1 MEFLPVLELIDRLCI
16 ARVKHARTNGANQVE
31 LDWYEERY
39 RQLPR
44 SPELDAD
51 IQAMTD
57 IHHAIWDLEWQLKS
71 GVEQM
76 LSLQEIGRRAIAIR
90 DFNNKRIAYKNSI
103 ATILGHPVKEIK
115 QDIKTLLAHG
125 EKLENRI
132 VAMETKCHER
142 HGRKRSIKKL

>member
-1 MEFLPVLELIDRLCI
+1 MEFIPVLELIDRLCI

-31 LDWYEERY
+31 RDWYEDKLA
-39 RQLPR
+39 QLPQ
-44 SPELDAD
+44 SAELDEA

-90 DFNNKRIAYKNSI
+90 DFNNKRIAYKNSV
-103 ATILGHPVKEIK
+103 ANILGHPVTEIK
-115 QDIKTLLAHG
+115 QDHLADG
-125 EKLENRI
+125 T
-132 VAMETKCHER
+132 VDTK
-142 HGRKRSIKKL
+142 

>member
-16 ARVKHARTNGANQVE
+16 ARVKHARTQGANQVE
-31 LDWYEERY
+31 LDWYEDKFQ
-39 RQLPR
+39 QLPQ
-44 SPELDAD
+44 STELDSD

-115 QDIKTLLAHG
+115 QDHLADG
-125 EKLENRI
+125 TVDNKP
-132 VAMETKCHER
+132 
-142 HGRKRSIKKL
+142 

>member
-16 ARVKHARTNGANQVE
+16 ARVKHARTRGANQVE
-31 LDWYEERY
+31 LDWYEDKF
-39 RQLPR
+39 RQLPQNA
-44 SPELDAD
+44 ELDAD

-115 QDIKTLLAHG
+115 QDHLADGSVDIK
-125 EKLENRI
+125 
-132 VAMETKCHER
+132 
-142 HGRKRSIKKL
+142 

>member
-16 ARVKHARTNGANQVE
+16 ARVKHARTNGANQIE
-31 LDWYEERY
+31 LDWYEDKY
-39 RQLPR
+39 QQLPQ
-44 SPELDAD
+44 SSELDSD

-103 ATILGHPVKEIK
+103 ASILGHPVREIK
-115 QDIKTLLAHG
+115 QDHLADG
-125 EKLENRI
+125 T
-132 VAMETKCHER
+132 VDTK
-142 HGRKRSIKKL
+142 

>member
-16 ARVKHARTNGANQVE
+16 ARVKHARTQGANQVE
-31 LDWYEERY
+31 LDWYEDKF
-39 RQLPR
+39 RQLPQ
-44 SPELDAD
+44 SVELDAD

-103 ATILGHPVKEIK
+103 ATILGHPVREIK
-115 QDIKTLLAHG
+115 QDHLADG
-125 EKLENRI
+125 T
-132 VAMETKCHER
+132 VDTK
-142 HGRKRSIKKL
+142 

>member
-1 MEFLPVLELIDRLCI
+1 MEFIPVLELLDRLCI

-31 LDWYEERY
+31 RDWYEDKLA
-39 RQLPR
+39 QLPQ
-44 SPELDAD
+44 SAELDEA

-90 DFNNKRIAYKNSI
+90 DFNNKRIAYKNSVAKILNAGIRTADI
-103 ATILGHPVKEIK
+103 AK
-115 QDIKTLLAHG
+115 AG
-125 EKLENRI
+125 EARVSCAEMGDKIISEL
-132 VAMETKCHER
+132 
-142 HGRKRSIKKL
+142 RKSFWL

>member
-16 ARVKHARTNGANQVE
+16 ARVKHARTQGANQVE
-31 LDWYEERY
+31 LDWYEDKY
-39 RQLPR
+39 CQL
-44 SPELDAD
+44 SQSAELDAD

-90 DFNNKRIAYKNSI
+90 DFNNRRIAYKNSI

-115 QDIKTLLAHG
+115 QDHLADG
-125 EKLENRI
+125 T
-132 VAMETKCHER
+132 VDTK
-142 HGRKRSIKKL
+142 

>member
-1 MEFLPVLELIDRLCI
+1 VEFLPVLELIDRLCI
-16 ARVKHARTNGANQVE
+16 ARVKYQRTNGANQVE
-31 LDWYEERY
+31 LDWYEDKY
-39 RQLPR
+39 QQLPQ
-44 SPELDAD
+44 SAELDAD

-103 ATILGHPVKEIK
+103 ATLLGHPVKEIK
-115 QDIKTLLAHG
+115 QDHLADNND
-125 EKLENRI
+125 L
-132 VAMETKCHER
+132 
-142 HGRKRSIKKL
+142 RK

>member
-16 ARVKHARTNGANQVE
+16 ARVKHARTQGVNQTELAWYEQRFQQLPQSAE
-31 LDWYEERY
+31 LD
-39 RQLPR
+39 
-44 SPELDAD
+44 DA

-90 DFNNKRIAYKNSI
+90 DHNNKRIAYKNTV
-103 ATILGHPVKEIK
+103 ARILGHPVTEIK
-115 QDIKTLLAHG
+115 QDHLADG
-125 EKLENRI
+125 TVDFK
-132 VAMETKCHER
+132 
-142 HGRKRSIKKL
+142 

>member
-16 ARVKHARTNGANQVE
+16 ARVKYARTNGANQVE
-31 LDWYEERY
+31 LDWYEDKF
-39 RQLPR
+39 RQLPQ

-90 DFNNKRIAYKNSI
+90 DFNNKRIKYKNSI
-103 ATILGHPVKEIK
+103 ASILGHPVRELKH
-115 QDIKTLLAHG
+115 DHLADG
-125 EKLENRI
+125 T
-132 VAMETKCHER
+132 VDTK
-142 HGRKRSIKKL
+142 

>member
-16 ARVKHARTNGANQVE
+16 ARVKHARTQGANQVE
-31 LDWYEERY
+31 RDWYEHKLA
-39 RQLPR
+39 QLPQ
-44 SPELDAD
+44 SAELDEA

-90 DFNNKRIAYKNSI
+90 DFNNNRIAYKNSV
-103 ATILGHPVKEIK
+103 ANILGHPVTEIK
-115 QDIKTLLAHG
+115 QDHLADG
-125 EKLENRI
+125 T
-132 VAMETKCHER
+132 VDTK
-142 HGRKRSIKKL
+142 